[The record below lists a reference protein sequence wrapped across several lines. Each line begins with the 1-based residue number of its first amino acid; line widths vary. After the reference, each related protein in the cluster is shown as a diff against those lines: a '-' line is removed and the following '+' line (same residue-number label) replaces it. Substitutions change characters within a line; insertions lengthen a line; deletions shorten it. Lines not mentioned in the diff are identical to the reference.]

1 MISEPK
7 MVHKMWNILEEK
19 GYKVG
24 GEVKVVPQKRRKL
37 ERWYPIKD
45 NEGEIIAWEEKESRQ
60 RLSVKEAR
68 HYIESGKLRPSLES
82 SGEIVLKEKGSSETI
97 DLVAGDSERFTGFE
111 VKDTFKAVETCI
123 ASGQLEYYIKGI
135 MLDEVYLVIPA
146 HECEHVRG
154 SYGSYLEETGVGLVT
169 LDENYNLSNV
179 SPSSTF
185 QHSAKPHLK
194 ENEAWLKQMLWN
206 YFEPKFDVEGEG
218 ILPKPL
224 EEMPQSELV
233 STPKK
238 FLKNIDLFLLPKGS
252 SITVVASNQDKLE
265 SIGIEVKYEIK
276 NKKDLES
283 LIDKQLNPYAGSG
296 ALTRLYLAT
305 IRKDNMWFVE
315 EIKRMENRKFGFL
328 LYDNGEVKRILE
340 APKLQ
345 MQYDMFAYMPPTGE
359 KVTIYEFGKPRPIKT
374 IECSPY
380 TNDKEFLRNEL
391 RFYRVIYARSSR
403 RGAPHVIDVLDSP
416 PSYLQ

>member
-1 MISEPK
+1 MISESK
-7 MVHKMWNILEEK
+7 MVHKLWNILEEK

-45 NEGEIIAWEEKESRQ
+45 NGGEIIAWEEKESRE
-60 RLSVKEAR
+60 RLSVEEGS
-68 HYIESGKLRPSLES
+68 HYIASGKLRPSSES
-82 SGEIVLKEKGSSETI
+82 SGETVLKEKGASEII
-97 DLVAGDSERFTGFE
+97 DLVATDGERFTGFE
-111 VKDTFKAVETCI
+111 VKGTFEAVARCI
-123 ASGQLEYYIKGI
+123 AEGQLEQYIKGGT
-135 MLDEVYLVIPA
+135 LDEVYLVIPA
-146 HECEHVRG
+146 HECEHVRS
-154 SYGSYLEETGVGLVT
+154 SYGGYLEKTGVGLVT

-185 QHSAKPHLK
+185 QHSAQPHLNLK

-233 STPKK
+233 LSPKK

-252 SITVVASNQDKLE
+252 SITEVAYNQDKLE
-265 SIGIEVKYEIK
+265 STGIEVKYEIK
-276 NKKDLES
+276 NMGTLRKV
-283 LIDKQLNPYAGSG
+283 IDQLNFYAGSG

-305 IRKDNMWFVE
+305 MSKDNRWIVE
-315 EIKRMENRKFGFL
+315 EIKRMENRKFGLL
-328 LYDNGEVKRILE
+328 LYDKGEVKTILE

-345 MQYDMFAYMPPTGE
+345 VQYDMFAYMPPTGE
-359 KVTIYEFGKPRPIKT
+359 KATIYEFGKPRPIKT
-374 IECSPY
+374 IECSPH
-380 TNDKEFLRNEL
+380 TNDKEFLINDL
-391 RFYRVIYARSSR
+391 RFYRIIYARSSR
-403 RGAPHVIDVLDSP
+403 RGAPHVIDVLDSL
-416 PSYLQ
+416 SYHQ

>member
-37 ERWYPIKD
+37 GRWYPIKD
-45 NEGEIIAWEEKESRQ
+45 NEGEIVAWEEKESRQ

-68 HYIESGKLRPSLES
+68 HYIESGRLRPSLES

-123 ASGQLEYYIKGI
+123 ASGQLEYYIKGA

-154 SYGSYLEETGVGLVT
+154 SYGRYLEETGVGLVT
-169 LDENYNLSNV
+169 LDENYNLSKV
-179 SPSSTF
+179 PPSSTF

-233 STPKK
+233 LSPKK

-252 SITVVASNQDKLE
+252 SITEVAYGQDKLE
-265 SIGIEVKYEIK
+265 STGIEVKYEIK
-276 NKKDLES
+276 NRSALRKV
-283 LIDKQLNPYAGSG
+283 IDQLNSYAGSG

-305 IRKDNMWFVE
+305 MSKDDMWIVE
-315 EIKRMENRKFGFL
+315 EIKGMENRKFGLL
-328 LYDNGEVKRILE
+328 LYDNEEVKTILE

-345 MQYDMFAYMPPTGE
+345 MQYDMFAYMPPNGE
-359 KVTIYEFGKPRPIKT
+359 KVTAYEFGKPKLIKT
-374 IECSPY
+374 LECFPPY
-380 TNDKEFLRNEL
+380 TNNEEFLRKDL
-391 RFYRVIYARSSR
+391 SFYRVIYARKSG
-403 RGAPHVIDVLDSP
+403 RGAPHVIDVLDSL
-416 PSYLQ
+416 SYHQ

>member
-7 MVHKMWNILEEK
+7 MIHKLWNILEEK

-24 GEVKVVPQKRRKL
+24 GEVKVVQNEKYREIWNSKSTL
-37 ERWYPIKD
+37 EKKQPYVNTTGSIKF
-45 NEGEIIAWEEKESRQ
+45 K
-60 RLSVKEAR
+60 K
-68 HYIESGKLRPSLES
+68 
-82 SGEIVLKEKGSSETI
+82 KGRVSTTI
-97 DLVAGDSERFTGFE
+97 DLVATDGERFTGFE

-123 ASGQLEYYIKGI
+123 AHRQLEHYIKGA

-185 QHSAKPHLK
+185 QHSAQPHLNLK

-233 STPKK
+233 LSPKK

-252 SITVVASNQDKLE
+252 SITEVAYNQDKLE
-265 SIGIEVKYEIK
+265 STGIEVKYEIK
-276 NKKDLES
+276 NMGTLRKV
-283 LIDKQLNPYAGSG
+283 IDQLNFYAGSG

-305 IRKDNMWFVE
+305 MSKDNRWIVE
-315 EIKRMENRKFGFL
+315 EIKRMENRKFGLL
-328 LYDNGEVKRILE
+328 LYDKGEVKTILE

-345 MQYDMFAYMPPTGE
+345 VQYDMFAYMPPTGE
-359 KVTIYEFGKPRPIKT
+359 KATIYEFGKPRPIKT

-380 TNDKEFLRNEL
+380 TKDKEFLRNEL
-391 RFYRVIYARSSR
+391 SFYRVIYAKSSR
-403 RGAPHVIDVLDSP
+403 RRTPHVIDVLDSR
-416 PSYLQ
+416 SYHQ